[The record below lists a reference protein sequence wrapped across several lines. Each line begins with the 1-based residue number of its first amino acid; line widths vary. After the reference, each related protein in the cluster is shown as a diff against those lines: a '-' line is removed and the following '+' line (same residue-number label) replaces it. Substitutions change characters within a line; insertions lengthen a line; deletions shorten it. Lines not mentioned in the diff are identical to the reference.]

1 MAFMSLNGIDVSYDK
16 KKQIL
21 KGLNLEVEEGE
32 LVSLLGP
39 SGCGKST
46 TLRVVAGFIDP
57 QGGTFTLD
65 GEDMTKVPVHK
76 RQFGLVFQSYALF
89 PHLSVYD
96 NVAFGLRTRKMDKD
110 LIDRKVREILEVC
123 GLTELADRFPKQMS
137 GGQRQRVALARAL
150 VIEPKLL
157 LLDEPLSNLD
167 AKLRLSMRVE
177 IKRLQ
182 KRLGITTL
190 FVTHDQEECFSISDK
205 VAVMNGGVIEQ
216 FDTPENIYKRP
227 ATEFVARFIGFEN
240 FLELAKKQDGVY
252 TAPDGSEFLTSM
264 DLDCESFPKQMSGGQ
279 RQRVA
284 LARALVIEP
293 KLLLLDEPL
302 SNLDAKLRLSMRV
315 EIKRLQKRLGITT
328 LFVTHDQEE
337 CFSISDKVAVMNGGV
352 IEQFDTPENI
362 YKRPATEFVARF
374 IGFENFLEL
383 AKKQDGVYTAPDGS
397 EFLTS
402 MDLDCE
408 KFAGTIRPDD
418 ICLADD
424 VQTENVLSGKIG
436 VRTFL
441 GKSYQYEVETSAGVL
456 KVNMGTDHVYKEG
469 EEIRLYLPKDKL
481 ILVRR

>member
-1 MAFMSLNGIDVSYDK
+1 MQESKSIIEVNGVSKFFGEKTALDHVTLNVK
-16 KKQIL
+16 K
-21 KGLNLEVEEGE
+21 GE
-32 LVSLLGP
+32 FVTILGP
-39 SGCGKST
+39 SGCGKT
-46 TLRVVAGFIDP
+46 TLLRLIAGF
-57 QGGTFTLD
+57 QTASE
-65 GEDMTKVPVHK
+65 GEIKISGKEITQTPPHK
-76 RQFGLVFQSYALF
+76 RPVNTVFQKYALF

-110 LIDRKVREILEVC
+110 VIDKKVKEILEVC

-264 DLDCESFPKQMSGGQ
+264 DLDCE
-279 RQRVA
+279 
-284 LARALVIEP
+284 
-293 KLLLLDEPL
+293 
-302 SNLDAKLRLSMRV
+302 N
-315 EIKRLQKRLGITT
+315 
-328 LFVTHDQEE
+328 
-337 CFSISDKVAVMNGGV
+337 
-352 IEQFDTPENI
+352 
-362 YKRPATEFVARF
+362 
-374 IGFENFLEL
+374 
-383 AKKQDGVYTAPDGS
+383 
-397 EFLTS
+397 
-402 MDLDCE
+402 
-408 KFAGTIRPDD
+408 FAGTIRPDD
-418 ICLADD
+418 ICLADEI
-424 VQTENVLSGKIG
+424 QTENVLSGTIG

-469 EEIRLYLPKDKL
+469 EKIRLYLPKDKL
-481 ILVRR
+481 ILVRK